1 MRCFPKSLVA
11 AVAVVAVVGVAFVL
25 ITPALDELPST
36 GPHAVHKL
44 LLQVSD
50 PVDLAQTL
58 FPVGRVEVEF
68 IAVRFGMDL
77 LSLTCT
83 RLC

>member
-11 AVAVVAVVGVAFVL
+11 VAAVVAVVGVAFVL
-25 ITPALDELPST
+25 ITPAFDELPST
-36 GPHAVHKL
+36 GPHAIDKL

-50 PVDLAQTL
+50 PVDLAQT
-58 FPVGRVEVEF
+58 FVPVGHVEVEF
-68 IAVRFGMDL
+68 IAVRFGIDL